1 MSEQTHPERKR
12 REQKGGDTRLDPLL
26 RDEDE
31 RVRRADLEE
40 AGECDE
46 GGLTGARA
54 ADAAAE
60 RERHEEQAGER
71 HPEARER
78 ERRQIS
84 QPDLDDAPRR
94 PPDRAE
100 KAVHS
105 ERAATEHGHEAR
117 S

>member
-1 MSEQTHPERKR
+1 MSEQTHPQRKR
-12 REQKGGDTRLDPLL
+12 REQEGGETRLDPLL

-40 AGECDE
+40 AGESDE
-46 GGLTGARA
+46 GGLTTVRA

-60 RERHEEQAGER
+60 RERDEEQAGKG

-78 ERRQIS
+78 ERRQVL
-84 QPDLDDAPRR
+84 QPDLDDEPRR

-105 ERAATEHGHEAR
+105 ERAATEHGHEA
-117 S
+117 